1 MGGWSSS
8 ITLFIIVTGEASRLN
23 RFVGLVTAP
32 ELCWV
37 VVTVKF
43 WPLLVIS
50 AITLLLDSLA
60 AFFRL
65 SLTMDRKL
73 QSDQRQDS
81 LR

>member
-1 MGGWSSS
+1 M
-8 ITLFIIVTGEASRLN
+8 VTGEASKLN

-60 AFFRL
+60 AFFKFN
-65 SLTMDRKL
+65 LTKGRKL
-73 QSDQRQDS
+73 QSDQKRDT
-81 LR
+81 LRLDKLFNN

>member
-1 MGGWSSS
+1 M
-8 ITLFIIVTGEASRLN
+8 VTGEASKLN
-23 RFVGLVTAP
+23 RFVGFVTAP

-73 QSDQRQDS
+73 QSDQKRDT